1 MHSIGVPTPW
11 LCVLAQRT
19 PPVLM
24 LRFGQ
29 LCSISVRG
37 APRSVL
43 VLIGGGL
50 ALGHVMER
58 SYLLQIMSS
67 AVQVCP
73 LEALAL

>member
-1 MHSIGVPTPW
+1 
-11 LCVLAQRT
+11 
-19 PPVLM
+19 
-24 LRFGQ
+24 
-29 LCSISVRG
+29 
-37 APRSVL
+37 VL